1 MIFFSNGI
9 WQLNDDNGFIMADN
23 ERIAQVFGA
32 TVHNHEDNREKCFA
46 YARLIAHAPEMYEA
60 IRNLIDKDSTVNS
73 AEALLDA
80 FLELKILLTRIDGT
94 EADYGVIDAWNRRP
108 QS

>member
-9 WQLNDDNGFIMADN
+9 WQLNDDNGFIMAGN

-46 YARLIAHAPEMYEA
+46 YARLIAHAPEMLSLLQNVLEYIDFYENSLQ
-60 IRNLIDKDSTVNS
+60 NLEGDILILIKD
-73 AEALLDA
+73 
-80 FLELKILLTRIDGT
+80 I
-94 EADYGVIDAWNRRP
+94 
-108 QS
+108 

>member
-46 YARLIAHAPEMYEA
+46 YARLIAHAPEMFNVLRKVFQRVDFY
-60 IRNLIDKDSTVNS
+60 TNS
-73 AEALLDA
+73 ALGLEDEIMVLLKDIRGK
-80 FLELKILLTRIDGT
+80 EI
-94 EADYGVIDAWNRRP
+94 
-108 QS
+108 